1 MVIKVDFDLTM
12 TILAYNLYRLLAVG
26 LPGHQHRTAQ
36 TLFEKFI
43 DNSGQVVRNE
53 EGITVS
59 LKKKRNLPA
68 ILSLMQE
75 FGKVS
80 LPWLHHQNLSIVAS
94 TTT

>member
-12 TILAYNLYRLLAVG
+12 TVLAYNLYRLLANG
-26 LPGHQHRTAQ
+26 LLGHQHRTAQ

-43 DNSGQVVRNE
+43 DNSGYVLRNE
-53 EGITVS
+53 CGITVS

-68 ILSLMQE
+68 ILSFMQE
-75 FGKVS
+75 IGTVS
-80 LPWLHHQNLSIVAS
+80 LPWLHNQNFSIVAA